1 MKEISKINEKTAE
14 SDFNSVVF
22 YLCKDIYA
30 Y

>member
-14 SDFNSVVF
+14 SDLNSVVF
-22 YLCKDIYA
+22 YLCKVIYA